1 MMIVVVIETVV
12 MVVIVVM
19 TMVVLV
25 MVVMTV
31 ITNGFLCAGI
41 VISSAL
47 GSTTAWDAWSLWVK

>member
-1 MMIVVVIETVV
+1 MVIVVTVV
-12 MVVIVVM
+12 MLVVVVVM
-19 TMVVLV
+19 TMVVVLV

-47 GSTTAWDAWSLWVK
+47 GSTTAWDAWSLWVQ